1 MKTAILLG
9 SGSSVPA
16 GFPTTQCLTDLVL
29 SGKGVERATD
39 ESYHIEKSVRSMA
52 PQTLNSRS
60 TEGCLPMIRSV
71 VSRPLIRMTG
81 REAGSG

>member
-1 MKTAILLG
+1 
-9 SGSSVPA
+9 
-16 GFPTTQCLTDLVL
+16 
-29 SGKGVERATD
+29 
-39 ESYHIEKSVRSMA
+39 MA
-52 PQTLNSRS
+52 PQTLNSLS